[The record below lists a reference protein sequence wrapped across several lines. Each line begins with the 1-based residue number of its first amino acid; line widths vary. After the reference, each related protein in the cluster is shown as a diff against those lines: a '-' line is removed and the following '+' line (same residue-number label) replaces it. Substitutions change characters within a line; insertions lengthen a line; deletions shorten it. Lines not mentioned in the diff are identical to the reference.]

1 MAPVYQ
7 VLGITEHKG
16 VTSLASVV
24 VVVHGFFT
32 AFGASIGTAWLNE
45 DKRTIFF
52 MGSQLHGHRVPQISD
67 KDGKKLS
74 ADGRVLRLVPFFQRS
89 SRIGTKNVMDDAFQ

>member
-16 VTSLASVV
+16 IASLAPVV
-24 VVVHGFFT
+24 VVVYGFFT

-74 ADGRVLRLVPFFQRS
+74 ADGRVL
-89 SRIGTKNVMDDAFQ
+89 